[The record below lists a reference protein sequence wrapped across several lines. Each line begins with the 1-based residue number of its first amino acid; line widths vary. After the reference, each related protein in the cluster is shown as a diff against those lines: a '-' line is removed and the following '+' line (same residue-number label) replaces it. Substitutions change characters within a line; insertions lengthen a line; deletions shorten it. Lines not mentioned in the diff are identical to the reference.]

1 MANQIHDTDYLFLT
15 TRVRALECQLL
26 DRGQME
32 QMLEAATP
40 QEAARLLTDCG
51 YPELDP
57 VNGETLGAML
67 AREREKTFQDLGEL
81 VPDPAVLAVF
91 QVQHDYHN
99 LKVLLKSEA
108 MGLDGDR
115 LLVDTGRV
123 PGEAMAAAVR
133 SGELGDLPGLLP
145 EAVGE
150 ARQVLAATRDP
161 QLGDFILDRYAFRE
175 LENLSRQTGS
185 AFLAG
190 YVQRTTDVANLRTS
204 GNRYGIGKERYN
216 AVTLQV
222 GKEPDDTYCLKIF
235 NSGTDTAYFNKIH
248 PGDRVKVQ
256 VATGRFGVKYVV
268 GERILGVWRPEAKP
282 AMRRLGAVKDTVR
295 IIADTLDVRNLL
307 AGTIERRLAM
317 GCHATIDG
325 EPAETLYDEKAL
337 SSALQAA
344 AKAGSTVELHRP
356 MGDGKVEVWAIRG
369 KQEWTKPS
377 YDEPTL
383 SDITYALKRG
393 KATLLI
399 GGNEAQPDPRA
410 INAALD
416 KHRPVCLRFA
426 TSTGARTR
434 YRFMPLD

>member
-150 ARQVLAATRDP
+150 ARQALAATRDP

-190 YVQRTTDVANLRTS
+190 YVQRTTDVANLRTAV
-204 GNRYGIGKERYN
+204 RVLRMGKGSEVLEG
-216 AVTLQV
+216 AL
-222 GKEPDDTYCLKIF
+222 L
-235 NSGTDTAYFNKIH
+235 
-248 PGDRVKVQ
+248 PGG
-256 VATGRFGVKYVV
+256 AMETGRLLEGV
-268 GERILGVWRPEAKP
+268 
-282 AMRRLGAVKDTVR
+282 
-295 IIADTLDVRNLL
+295 N
-307 AGTIERRLAM
+307 AGTTLEELYA
-317 GCHATIDG
+317 AT
-325 EPAETLYDEKAL
+325 P
-337 SSALQAA
+337 LQAA
-344 AKAGSTVELHRP
+344 AEAGA
-356 MGDGKVEVWAIRG
+356 GAIRG
-369 KQEWTKPS
+369 GSLTQFEKLCDDAVTHYVQ
-377 YDEPTL
+377 D
-383 SDITYALKRG
+383 ARFVAFG
-393 KATLLI
+393 
-399 GGNEAQPDPRA
+399 EAPVVAYLAAKEAEILA
-410 INAALD
+410 IRILMTGRLAGLPAD
-416 KHRPVCLRFA
+416 VIRERLREA
-426 TSTGARTR
+426 
-434 YRFMPLD
+434 YV

>member
-1 MANQIHDTDYLFLT
+1 MEENDILGNIKEEAKAYKRGLIGFGGGCL
-15 TRVRALECQLL
+15 AQLL
-26 DRGQME
+26 LGFFILIPIFIFIYFDDFLAPHLPPRGSNGPIASARAHFRYFG
-32 QMLEAATP
+32 EAG
-40 QEAARLLTDCG
+40 L
-51 YPELDP
+51 
-57 VNGETLGAML
+57 
-67 AREREKTFQDLGEL
+67 
-81 VPDPAVLAVF
+81 LAVPLF
-91 QVQHDYHN
+91 AVVYALLMRSKRRDYEN
-99 LKVLLKSEA
+99 STLNAQPATKPNQLGIAFVSAVFSLIATFVLLS
-108 MGLDGDR
+108 
-115 LLVDTGRV
+115 
-123 PGEAMAAAVR
+123 
-133 SGELGDLPGLLP
+133 
-145 EAVGE
+145 
-150 ARQVLAATRDP
+150 
-161 QLGDFILDRYAFRE
+161 
-175 LENLSRQTGS
+175 S
-185 AFLAG
+185 AYGAYLKLNRHDDAPVVTA
-190 YVQRTTDVANLRTS
+190 YCHVAHVANLRTS